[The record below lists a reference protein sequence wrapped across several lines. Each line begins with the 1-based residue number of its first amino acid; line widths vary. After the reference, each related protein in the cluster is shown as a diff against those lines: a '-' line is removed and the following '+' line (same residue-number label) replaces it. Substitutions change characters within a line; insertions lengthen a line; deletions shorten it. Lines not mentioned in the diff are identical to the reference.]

1 LTARGPAH
9 IGVTTIST
17 SVPFSDGAARGL
29 RVLVTA
35 GASGIGRAI
44 ADALLAHGARVHV
57 CDVDDGFL
65 AGYRAAHPASG
76 ATHADVADEA
86 AVERLLAAVEADL
99 GGLDVL
105 VNNAGIAGPTG
116 PVEDLSPADWRRTLD
131 VGLTGHFLCTRLAV
145 PMLKAAGGGA
155 IVNIS
160 SVAGRLGY
168 AFRTPYAAVKWG
180 IVGVTQSLA
189 KELGPANIRV
199 NAILPGVVAGP
210 RIERVISARA
220 EQLGVTYA
228 EMEERYLENVSLRRM
243 VSADDVAAAVLY
255 LVSSAGRNVSGQSLS
270 VCGNV
275 ETL

>member
-1 LTARGPAH
+1 ML
-9 IGVTTIST
+9 I
-17 SVPFSDGAARGL
+17 
-29 RVLVTA
+29 
-35 GASGIGRAI
+35 
-44 ADALLAHGARVHV
+44 AHGARVHV
-57 CDVDDGFL
+57 CDIDEGFL
-65 AGYRAAHPASG
+65 ADYRTAHPESR
-76 ATHADVADEA
+76 ATHADVAEEA
-86 AVERLLAAVEADL
+86 DVERLFAAVGADL

-116 PVEDLSPADWRRTLD
+116 AVEDLDPAAWRRTLD

-168 AFRTPYAAVKWG
+168 AFRTPYAAVKWAA
-180 IVGVTQSLA
+180 VGVTESLA
-189 KELGPANIRV
+189 RELGPSNIRV
-199 NAILPGVVAGP
+199 NAILPGVVEGP
-210 RIERVISARA
+210 RIERVIAARA
-220 EQLGVTYA
+220 EQLGLGYA
-228 EMEERYLENVSLRRM
+228 EMEASYLERISLRRM
-243 VSADDVAAAVLY
+243 VSADDVAASVLY